1 MRPGDRAVCSLPPL
15 EEAAMHRS
23 HLAVL
28 LALGTATLA
37 AARTGVRA
45 GPASRWVFGP
55 RFGYDLDA
63 HGVDASEPFW
73 GGQLVL
79 NTGRR
84 WHPIVSVDLS
94 ARAGIPNYR
103 VNADV
108 HYHFPFANAMF
119 YLAGGVALPPLSAGH
134 SHGAN

>member
-1 MRPGDRAVCSLPPL
+1 MRPGDRAVCSFPPL

-28 LALGTATLA
+28 LALCTATA
-37 AARTGVRA
+37 AAAQTGVRA

-73 GGQLVL
+73 RGQLVL

-84 WHPIVSVDLS
+84 LHPIVSVDLS
-94 ARAGIPNYR
+94 ARAGIPSYR
-103 VNADV
+103 SNAAV
-108 HYHFPFANAMF
+108 HYHFPFANHLF
-119 YLAGGVALPPLSAGH
+119 HLPGRVAI
-134 SHGAN
+134 